1 MFSKFEISK
10 KLMVHTPYTKYYTLS
25 WSDNGCSEGTMQFS
39 TWRGQDGEEG
49 WWGVLTSTISSE
61 SWMSPDVG
69 EYDLLDA
76 MEFMLGD

>member
-10 KLMVHTPYTKYYTLS
+10 KLRVHTPYTSTTLS
-25 WSDNGCSEGTMQFS
+25 WSDNGCSEGTMQLVPGGGRS
-39 TWRGQDGEEG
+39 GEEG

-61 SWMSPDVG
+61 SWMNPDND
-69 EYDLLDA
+69 DLLDA